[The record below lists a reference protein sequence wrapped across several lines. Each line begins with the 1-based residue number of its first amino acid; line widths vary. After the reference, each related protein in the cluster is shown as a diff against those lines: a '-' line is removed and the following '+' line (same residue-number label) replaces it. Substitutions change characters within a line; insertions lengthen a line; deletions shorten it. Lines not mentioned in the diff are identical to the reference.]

1 MNGKTSV
8 FLHTKKTGKC
18 FKQTI
23 NQIPSMFSQNPSIPT
38 KKKEKRHISNHNS
51 ERPNQAI
58 LLMITNGK
66 IWHCLVVK
74 SLSRLLQKIT
84 SYRNGDYYQMN
95 CLYSFRGKDKLKL
108 QEKVCKYDDYC
119 YMTMPEED
127 KNILKYNQDKKIF
140 EDSIPYLCGHRIA
153 AWKNSRRS

>member
-8 FLHTKKTGKC
+8 FLRTKKTGKC

-23 NQIPSMFSQNPSIPT
+23 NQIPSMFSQNSLIPT

-51 ERPNQAI
+51 GRPNQAVF
-58 LLMITNGK
+58 LMITNGK
-66 IWHCLVVK
+66 KWHYLVLK

-84 SYRNGDYYQMN
+84 SNRNGDYYYMN

-119 YMTMPEED
+119 YMTMSGED
-127 KNILKYNQDKKIF
+127 KKILKYNQDKKIF

-153 AWKNSRRS
+153 AWKNWRRW